1 MEITKLTKRKIY
13 EEIAEQIKQHIL
25 NGKLTPGQK
34 LPSAKEL
41 AESYQV
47 GRSTIRE
54 ALSALKAMGFI
65 VTRQGEGSYVQS
77 SDLQIP
83 VFDTLL
89 INKRILTDLIGA
101 RKALEIS
108 NASLA
113 AENRTEEDLIAF
125 EETLSLMSNHFGD
138 EETGKQADMLFHLT
152 LAKATHN
159 SIMVQLL
166 ETISGQ
172 MEAAIHETR
181 RIYMY
186 GDESVSKQLWMEHK
200 EIYDAILA
208 QNPDLAQE
216 KMKQHLLHVEQVIAP
231 FVN

>member
-1 MEITKLTKRKIY
+1 M
-13 EEIAEQIKQHIL
+13 
-25 NGKLTPGQK
+25 
-34 LPSAKEL
+34 
-41 AESYQV
+41 AESYEV

-54 ALSALKAMGFI
+54 ALSALNAMGLI

-77 SDLQIP
+77 SDLQLP
-83 VFDTLL
+83 VFDSLL
-89 INKRILTDLIGA
+89 INKQTLIELIGA

-125 EETLSLMSNHFGD
+125 QEALTLMRNHYGD
-138 EETGKQADMLFHLT
+138 EAVGKKADMLFHLT

-159 SIMVQLL
+159 SIMVKLL

-172 MEAAIHETR
+172 METAIHETR

-186 GDESVSKQLWMEHK
+186 GDESVSKRLWMEHM
-200 EIYDAILA
+200 EIYDAVLSQA
-208 QNPDLAQE
+208 PDLAQE
-216 KMKQHLLHVEQVIAP
+216 KMRKHLMHVEQVLAP
-231 FVN
+231 FIK